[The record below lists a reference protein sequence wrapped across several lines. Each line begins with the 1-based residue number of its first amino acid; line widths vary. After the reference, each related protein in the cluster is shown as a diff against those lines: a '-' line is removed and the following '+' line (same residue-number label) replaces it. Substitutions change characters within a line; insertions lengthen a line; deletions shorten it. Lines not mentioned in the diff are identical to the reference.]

1 MNAKKK
7 NTTGEKVIMLWLY
20 NNTFPVIMEA

>member
-7 NTTGEKVIMLWLY
+7 TTTGEKVIMLWLY